1 MTTPIPYGAPMRQ
14 HFCLDPNW
22 KNLNHGSFGTYPLTI
37 QSALRA
43 HQTTAESHPDL
54 FIRRLCPSQTQ
65 HSLNL
70 LSTLLNAPATSL
82 AFVKNA
88 TTGVNTILHN
98 IPFTSSDVIIYF
110 DTIYGAIEYGLLA
123 LQERTGVK
131 LRKVEYTLPISHD
144 EIVRRFRDVV
154 ETVRSEDGGLKVKAA
169 VFDMVVSVPA
179 VRFPFEALV
188 RECKE
193 LGVLSVVD
201 GAHGVGMLE
210 VDLGTLGV
218 DFWTSNLHKWLYIP
232 RGCAVLYVAPQHQH
246 LMRTTSPTSWGYIS
260 PSAAEEA
267 RVNGTT
273 ADAFRYLFQQTATN
287 DDTPY
292 LCVPEALKFR
302 EEVCGGEKAIYGYL
316 ERLANEAAHLVAG
329 VLGTEVLRD
338 EEGLLTRCAMTN
350 VRLPVKV
357 GGDGDGGDQGEG
369 EVGGYVVVKKEMAG
383 KVVLW
388 FQNTLLEEYNT
399 FVPVFEYNGWLWTR
413 LSAQVYLDKSDF
425 EWLGGVLKELCGRVG
440 KEALQKK

>member
-22 KNLNHGSFGTYPLTI
+22 KNLNHGSFGTYPLRVQT
-37 QSALRA
+37 ALRA
-43 HQTTAESHPDL
+43 HQSTAESHPDL

-70 LSTLLNAPATSL
+70 LSTLLHAPESSL

-88 TTGVNTILHN
+88 TTGVNTVLHN
-98 IPFTSSDVIIYF
+98 IPFTSNDVIIYF

-131 LRKVEYTLPISHD
+131 LRKVD
-144 EIVRRFRDVV
+144 
-154 ETVRSEDGGLKVKAA
+154 
-169 VFDMVVSVPA
+169 VPA
-179 VRFPFEALV
+179 IRFPFEALV

-201 GAHGVGMLE
+201 GAHGVGML
-210 VDLGTLGV
+210 DLDLEALGV
-218 DFWTSNLHKWLYIP
+218 DFLTSNLHKWLYIP

-260 PSAAEEA
+260 SAAAEEA
-267 RVNGTT
+267 RANGTT
-273 ADAFRYLFQQTATN
+273 ASAFRNLFQSTATN

-302 EEVCGGEKAIYGYL
+302 EEVCGGEKAIYEYL
-316 ERLANEAAHLVAG
+316 ERLANEAADVVAG

-350 VRLPVKV
+350 VRLPLKV
-357 GGDGDGGDQGEG
+357 GDGGDGDGYTVVEK
-369 EVGGYVVVKKEMAG
+369 EVVG
-383 KVVLW
+383 KVTEWFRNVLMD
-388 FQNTLLEEYNT
+388 EYKT
-399 FVPVFEYNGWLWTR
+399 FVPVFEYKGWLWMR

-425 EWLGGVLKELCGRVG
+425 EWLGGVLKECCERVG
-440 KEALQKK
+440 SEVLLQK

>member
-1 MTTPIPYGAPMRQ
+1 MR
-14 HFCLDPNW
+14 
-22 KNLNHGSFGTYPLTI
+22 GSFGTYPLTI
-37 QSALRA
+37 QSALRT

-98 IPFTSSDVIIYF
+98 IPFTSDDVIIYF

-154 ETVRSEDGGLKVKAA
+154 EQVRSEDGGLKVKAA

-188 RECKE
+188 KECKE

-201 GAHGVGMLE
+201 GAHGVGMLD
-210 VDLGTLGV
+210 VDLGSLGV

-316 ERLANEAAHLVAG
+316 ERLANEAADLVAG

-338 EEGLLTRCAMTN
+338 EKGLLTRCAMTN
-350 VRLPVKV
+350 VRLLVRV
-357 GGDGDGGDQGEG
+357 GGGGDGDEEEGGCTVVTKEKVG
-369 EVGGYVVVKKEMAG
+369 EVT
-383 KVVLW
+383 LW
-388 FQNTLLEEYNT
+388 FQNTLLDEYNT
-399 FVPVFEYNGWLWTR
+399 FVPVFEYNGWLWMR

-440 KEALQKK
+440 EEALQKK

>member
-14 HFCLDPNW
+14 HFCLDPKW

-43 HQTTAESHPDL
+43 HQSTAESHPDL

-70 LSTLLNAPATSL
+70 LSTLLNAPSTSL

-123 LQERTGVK
+123 LQERTGVQ

-154 ETVRSEDGGLKVKAA
+154 ERVSNEGNGMRVKAA
-169 VFDMVVSVPA
+169 VFDMVVSVPG

-302 EEVCGGEKAIYGYL
+302 EEECGGEKAIYGYL
-316 ERLANEAAHLVAG
+316 ERLANEAADLVAG
-329 VLGTEVLRD
+329 MLGTEVLRD

-350 VRLPVKV
+350 VRLLVRV
-357 GGDGDGGDQGEG
+357 GGDGEEGGCT
-369 EVGGYVVVKKEMAG
+369 VVKKEEVG
-383 KVVLW
+383 KVALW
-388 FQNTLLEEYNT
+388 FQNTLLDEYNT

>member
-1 MTTPIPYGAPMRQ
+1 M
-14 HFCLDPNW
+14 CLVCV
-22 KNLNHGSFGTYPLTI
+22 Y
-37 QSALRA
+37 R
-43 HQTTAESHPDL
+43 
-54 FIRRLCPSQTQ
+54 
-65 HSLNL
+65 
-70 LSTLLNAPATSL
+70 
-82 AFVKNA
+82 
-88 TTGVNTILHN
+88 
-98 IPFTSSDVIIYF
+98 
-110 DTIYGAIEYGLLA
+110 
-123 LQERTGVK
+123 
-131 LRKVEYTLPISHD
+131 
-144 EIVRRFRDVV
+144 
-154 ETVRSEDGGLKVKAA
+154 
-169 VFDMVVSVPA
+169 
-179 VRFPFEALV
+179 
-188 RECKE
+188 
-193 LGVLSVVD
+193 
-201 GAHGVGMLE
+201 
-210 VDLGTLGV
+210 
-218 DFWTSNLHKWLYIP
+218 WLYIP

-302 EEVCGGEKAIYGYL
+302 DEVCGGEMAIYGYL
-316 ERLANEAAHLVAG
+316 ERLANEAADLVAG

-350 VRLPVKV
+350 VRLLVRV
-357 GGDGDGGDQGEG
+357 GGEGDGDGEEG
-369 EVGGYVVVKKEMAG
+369 GCTVVKKEEVGA
-383 KVVLW
+383 VALW
-388 FQNTLLEEYNT
+388 FQNTLLDEYNT

>member
-22 KNLNHGSFGTYPLTI
+22 KNLNHGSFGTYPLRVQT
-37 QSALRA
+37 ALRA
-43 HQTTAESHPDL
+43 HQSTAESHPDL

-70 LSTLLNAPATSL
+70 LSTLLHAPESSL

-88 TTGVNTILHN
+88 TTGVNTVLHN
-98 IPFTSSDVIIYF
+98 IPFTSNDVIIYF

-131 LRKVEYTLPISHD
+131 LRKVEYTLPISHG
-144 EIVRRFRDVV
+144 EIVKRFRDVV
-154 ETVRSEDGGLKVKAA
+154 EKVREEEGGGLNVKAA

-179 VRFPFEALV
+179 IRFPFEALV

-201 GAHGVGMLE
+201 GAHGVGML
-210 VDLGTLGV
+210 DLDLEALGV
-218 DFWTSNLHKWLYIP
+218 DFLTSNLHKWLYIP

-260 PSAAEEA
+260 SAAAEEA
-267 RVNGTT
+267 RANGTT
-273 ADAFRYLFQQTATN
+273 ASAFRNLFQSTATN

-292 LCVPEALKFR
+292 LCVPEALKFW
-302 EEVCGGEKAIYGYL
+302 EEVCGGEKAIYEYL
-316 ERLANEAAHLVAG
+316 ERLANEAADVVAG

-350 VRLPVKV
+350 VRLPLKV
-357 GGDGDGGDQGEG
+357 GDGGDGDGYTVVEK
-369 EVGGYVVVKKEMAG
+369 EVVG
-383 KVVLW
+383 KVTEWFRNVLMD
-388 FQNTLLEEYNT
+388 EYKT
-399 FVPVFEYNGWLWTR
+399 FVPVFEYKGWLWMR

-425 EWLGGVLKELCGRVG
+425 EWLGGVLKECCERVG
-440 KEALQKK
+440 SEVLLQK

>member
-1 MTTPIPYGAPMRQ
+1 MTTPIPYGGPMRQ

-37 QSALRA
+37 QSALRT

-98 IPFTSSDVIIYF
+98 IPFTSDDVIIYF

-154 ETVRSEDGGLKVKAA
+154 EQVRSEDGGLKVKAA

-188 RECKE
+188 KECKE

-232 RGCAVLYVAPQHQH
+232 RGCAVLYVAPQHQY

-302 EEVCGGEKAIYGYL
+302 EEVCGGEMAIYGYL
-316 ERLANEAAHLVAG
+316 ERLANEAADLVAG

-350 VRLPVKV
+350 VRLLVRV
-357 GGDGDGGDQGEG
+357 GGEGDGDGEEG
-369 EVGGYVVVKKEMAG
+369 GCTVVKKEEVGA
-383 KVVLW
+383 VALW
-388 FQNTLLEEYNT
+388 VQNTLLDEYNT

>member
-37 QSALRA
+37 QSTLRA

-70 LSTLLNAPATSL
+70 LSTLLNAPSTSL

-88 TTGVNTILHN
+88 TTGVNTVLHN
-98 IPFTSSDVIIYF
+98 IPFTSDDVIIYF

-123 LQERTGVK
+123 LQERTGVQ
-131 LRKVEYTLPISHD
+131 LRKVEYTLPISHE

-154 ETVRSEDGGLKVKAA
+154 DRVRNEGNGMRVKAA

-210 VDLGTLGV
+210 VDLGSLGV
-218 DFWTSNLHKWLYIP
+218 DFFTSNLHKWLYIP

-302 EEVCGGEKAIYGYL
+302 DEVCGGEMAIYGYL
-316 ERLANEAAHLVAG
+316 ERLANEAADLVAG
-329 VLGTEVLRD
+329 MLGTEVLRD

-350 VRLPVKV
+350 VRLLVRV
-357 GGDGDGGDQGEG
+357 GGDGDGDGDGE
-369 EVGGYVVVKKEMAG
+369 EGGCTVVKKKEVG
-383 KVVLW
+383 EVTLW
-388 FQNTLLEEYNT
+388 FQNTLLDEYNT

-440 KEALQKK
+440 KEALQTK